1 MEPSFRERLLR
12 DGAMLDASGATPL
25 SFGDPAREAAA
36 ALEGCVAADRSPLG
50 RIRLLGRDRLEF
62 LHRIS
67 TGDVRNLRPGEGR
80 LTALL
85 NPKGRILD
93 LLHALAAERAL
104 LLVTSAGTGGKVRA
118 WLDGFLFRE
127 EVTLEDA
134 GSLPCLGLYG
144 PESPGILGRIAGGM
158 WDDLP
163 PAHHRIVGIAG
174 APVKVVRTHPI
185 AGCGFLLLGEEGN
198 ALPLWE
204 ELLRGG
210 AVPAGSEAL
219 DRLRI
224 AAGIPE
230 AGKELTEDYNPWEA
244 GLDAA
249 ISLTKGCYTG
259 QEVVARLHHYGKVQR
274 RLSGMRLE
282 GTPPPAGSVVFAGD
296 EEIGS
301 VTSAAFSPEGEG
313 SAALGI
319 LALRRADPGT
329 EVTVR
334 WPGGETLGRIIPL
347 PAPGPGPL
355 P

>member
-1 MEPSFRERLLR
+1 
-12 DGAMLDASGATPL
+12 
-25 SFGDPAREAAA
+25 
-36 ALEGCVAADRSPLG
+36 VAADRSPLG

-93 LLHALAAERAL
+93 LLHALASESDL
-104 LLVTSAGTGGKVRA
+104 LLVTSAGTGGKVRS
-118 WLDGFLFRE
+118 WIETFLFRE
-127 EVTLEDA
+127 QVLLEDA
-134 GSLPCLGLYG
+134 GSLPCLGLFG
-144 PESPGILGRIAGGM
+144 PESPAVLGRLAGGE
-158 WDDLP
+158 WGGLP
-163 PAHHRIVGIAG
+163 PAHHRVAGIAG
-174 APVKVVRTHPI
+174 APVRIVRTHPL
-185 AGCGFLLLGEEGN
+185 AGCGFLLLGEKEA

-204 ELLRGG
+204 ELARGG

-224 AAGIPE
+224 AAGVPE
-230 AGKELTEDYNPWEA
+230 AGKELTEEHNPWEA

-282 GTPPPAGSVVFAGD
+282 GAPPPAGSDVSAGG
-296 EEIGS
+296 EAIGS
-301 VTSAAFSPEGEG
+301 ITSAAPSPDGNG

-319 LALRRADPGT
+319 LAAHRALPGT
-329 EVTVR
+329 EVLVK
-334 WPGGETLGRIIPL
+334 WPAGEARGRIVPL
-347 PAPGPGPL
+347 PSPGAGPL